1 MLQLNLQRFAG
12 EKTERATPRRRLEA
26 RREGRI
32 PRSPEFTSAVTLVAL
47 VVGLRLVGGRIL
59 SGWTNLMQQTLGN
72 AATGDFTQ
80 TSLIGLLDGLLLD
93 FVKMILP
100 LIALALVVGL
110 LVSFLQVGAIFLP
123 NQLVPDWNRINPMN
137 GFRRLFSLKSSVEAL
152 KSLLKLTVVGA
163 AAYMALSKSTAKIA
177 MLGQMSINAY
187 PSVVGQIV
195 FQMAI
200 EIGLLMVVIGA
211 LDFMFQRFEFE
222 KSIRMS
228 HQEIKDEMKQQEG
241 DPKIRGRIRQRG
253 RAIAM
258 QRMMAAV
265 PKADVIVTNPT
276 HYAVALQYDASRN
289 PAPIVLAKGSDELAR
304 RIRQAATDAG
314 VPIVENKPLAQT
326 LWKTVEIGEAIPDSL
341 YQAVAQVLAYVY
353 RLKGKRR

>member
-12 EKTERATPRRRLEA
+12 EKTERATPRRRQEA

-32 PRSPEFTSAVTLVAL
+32 PRSPELTSAVTLVAL
-47 VVGLRLVGGRIL
+47 LVGLRLVGGRIL
-59 SGWTNLMQQTLGN
+59 SGWTDMMQQTLGN
-72 AATGDFTQ
+72 AATADFTQ
-80 TSLIGLLDGLLLD
+80 QSLIGLLDGELLD
-93 FVKMILP
+93 FVKLILP
-100 LIALALVVGL
+100 LIAIALVVGV
-110 LVSFLQVGAIFLP
+110 LVSFMQVGAVFLP
-123 NQLVPDWNRINPMN
+123 NHLVPDFNRINPVS

-152 KSLLKLTVVGA
+152 KSLLKLAVVGLV
-163 AAYMALSKSTAKIA
+163 AYMALHGSTAKIA
-177 MLGQMSINAY
+177 MLGQVSINSY

-195 FQMAI
+195 FQMGI
-200 EIGLLMVVIGA
+200 EISILMVLIGA

-228 HQEIKDEMKQQEG
+228 RQDIKDEMKQQEG
-241 DPKIRGRIRQRG
+241 DPLVRGRIRQRG

-276 HYAVALQYDASRN
+276 HFAVALQYDASKN
-289 PAPIVLAKGSDELAR
+289 AAPVVVAKGSDELAR

-353 RLKGKRR
+353 RLKGSRR